1 MTDAFDTL
9 AGPAEGY
16 VMDRGSKF
24 IAYAYPVADEAECHA
39 HVARLRK
46 AHPKARHFCTAWR
59 LFPDASLERSN
70 DDGEPSGSA
79 GKPILGQL
87 VRLHLTQAM
96 VVVVRYFG
104 GTKLGV
110 PGLIEAYRT
119 STADALA
126 HASIV
131 TRHVY
136 RTACLRMGFDQYA
149 TFHSYCKQHDVPV
162 IDTSFDAAAT
172 LTIALPAQ
180 TSDADL
186 LRHLR
191 QYANRDFDTIEAY
204 ADDLDFHIAWQEDWH
219 IA

>member
-16 VMDRGSKF
+16 FMDRGSKF

-59 LFPDASLERSN
+59 LLPDASLERSN

-87 VRLHLTQAM
+87 VRLHLTHAM

-110 PGLIEAYRT
+110 PGLIEAYRA
-119 STADALA
+119 STADALSR
-126 HASIV
+126 ASIV

-149 TFHSYCKQHDVPV
+149 TFHSYCKQHQVPV
-162 IDTSFDAAAT
+162 TDTSFDTEAT
-172 LTIALPAQ
+172 LTIALPAS
-180 TSDADL
+180 TAEEDL

-191 QYANRDFDTIEAY
+191 QYTNRDYDTLEAY
-204 ADDLDFHIAWQEDWH
+204 GVDLDMVFSWMDDWH